1 MCRLEAMEK
10 LLLEYF
16 LEQIIG
22 VILFKFW
29 NQTHM
34 AAQLQGHKTINT
46 QRVL

>member
-1 MCRLEAMEK
+1 MLEAMEK

-22 VILFKFW
+22 VPLFKFW

-34 AAQLQGHKTINT
+34 AALNSWDTKA
-46 QRVL
+46 